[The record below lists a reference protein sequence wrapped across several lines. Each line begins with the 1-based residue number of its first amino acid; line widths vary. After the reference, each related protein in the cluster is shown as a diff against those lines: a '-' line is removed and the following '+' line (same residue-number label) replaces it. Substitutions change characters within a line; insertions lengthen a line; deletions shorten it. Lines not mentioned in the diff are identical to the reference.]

1 MQTVIKNRYTQK
13 VIVESE
19 KTLIETVVANRADL
33 CGADLRG
40 ANLCGA
46 DLRGANL
53 CGANLCGADLR
64 GADLRGADL
73 RDADLRGANLC
84 GMRIKKEQIDSVIH
98 ELDIIVL
105 E

>member
-33 CGADLRG
+33 CD
-40 ANLCGA
+40 ANLR
-46 DLRGANL
+46 D
-53 CGANLCGADLR
+53 
-64 GADLRGADL
+64 ADL

>member
-40 ANLCGA
+40 ANLCG
-46 DLRGANL
+46 
-53 CGANLCGADLR
+53 
-64 GADLRGADL
+64 
-73 RDADLRGANLC
+73 
-84 GMRIKKEQIDSVIH
+84 MRIKKEQIDSVIH